1 MHYIFNIFD
10 KIFYNSVE
18 SIALSQNLERFVLSV
33 RRCDNGERLSTV
45 ISTLKSIGF
54 GVVVAGNR
62 KCHVEDETDTS
73 EKQRSMNGGE
83 ACTISRQARTTN
95 YSGSISASFCT
106 LATHRRCIYTHVH
119 TDISRNIQF
128 RDGTPAIEDVTQF
141 NDDVKRLRIEIQEGH
156 ETP

>member
-1 MHYIFNIFD
+1 MEARLG
-10 KIFYNSVE
+10 SVGKQGRLI
-18 SIALSQNLERFVLSV
+18 IA
-33 RRCDNGERLSTV
+33 
-45 ISTLKSIGF
+45 
-54 GVVVAGNR
+54 VV
-62 KCHVEDETDTS
+62 S
-73 EKQRSMNGGE
+73 L
-83 ACTISRQARTTN
+83 
-95 YSGSISASFCT
+95 SASFCT